1 MALFFLYKSISVFLT
16 GNVQSGYYQV
26 DLKHNKAKV
35 RFSFSDIVSTGK
47 NIFKKDTVFSYFV
60 EMVNHS

>member
-1 MALFFLYKSISVFLT
+1 MWLFPYKNISIFLA

-35 RFSFSDIVSTGK
+35 RFSFSDIGSTGK
-47 NIFKKDTVFSYFV
+47 NMSKR
-60 EMVNHS
+60 

>member
-1 MALFFLYKSISVFLT
+1 MWLLPYKNISIFLT

-35 RFSFSDIVSTGK
+35 RFSFSDIGSTGK
-47 NIFKKDTVFSYFV
+47 NMSKRKYCYFQLFCGDG
-60 EMVNHS
+60 